1 MTDEAEADLKTA
13 RNQRD
18 MLGRRVRDLEA
29 LHSATVV
36 ERDEARA
43 EVKARVEAAEAAVA
57 AITEERNSLD
67 RILSLVERKADA
79 AAGLRARA
87 EAAEAAL
94 KGADRLL
101 AFTLARADA
110 AEAQLAALMEAA
122 RVVLLYGS
130 DDGLTDRNYQ
140 PIAPG
145 TGPFAKLRE
154 VLEDTRAAAEAYRAG
169 VRREVLREAA
179 DRVGESFRH
188 AGGDGW
194 AMIPSDD
201 EATVA
206 AWLCAMGEEGVD
218 RD

>member
-1 MTDEAEADLKTA
+1 MTEWAKKMLDEMDGTA
-13 RNQRD
+13 RTSA
-18 MLGRRVRDLEA
+18 LE
-29 LHSATVV
+29 
-36 ERDEARA
+36 
-43 EVKARVEAAEAAVA
+43 
-57 AITEERNSLD
+57 
-67 RILSLVERKADA
+67 
-79 AAGLRARA
+79 ARA

-154 VLEDTRAAAEAYRAG
+154 VLEDTRAAARRSLAR
-169 VRREVLREAA
+169 VRREALQEAA
-179 DRVGESFRH
+179 DRMERR
-188 AGGDGW
+188 AIDGDVW
-194 AMIPSDD
+194 AHSV
-201 EATVA
+201 VA
-206 AWLCAMGEEGVD
+206 ALLAMADE
-218 RD
+218 R